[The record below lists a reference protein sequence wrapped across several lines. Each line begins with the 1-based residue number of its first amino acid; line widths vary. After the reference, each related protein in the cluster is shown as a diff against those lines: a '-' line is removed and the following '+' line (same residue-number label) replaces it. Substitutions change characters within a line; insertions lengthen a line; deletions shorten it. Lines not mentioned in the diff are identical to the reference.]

1 MTKETDMLAEK
12 IRQAKGIQTQ
22 EETQDKKQKLTG
34 YQIIT
39 EVIVNLFGCILV
51 GASLGIIS
59 NNLFE
64 TGDKFTVLLS
74 LLGGIAGVWSVI
86 KYAMTIDY
94 ESESK

>member
-1 MTKETDMLAEK
+1 MTKETDVLAEK
-12 IRQAKGIQTQ
+12 IKQAKGIQPK
-22 EETQDKKQKLTG
+22 EEKQNKNQKLSG

-39 EVIVNLFGCILV
+39 EVVVNLFGCILV
-51 GASLGIIS
+51 GTSLGIIS

-64 TGDKFTVLLS
+64 TGDKFTILLS

-86 KYAMTIDY
+86 KYAMTMDR

>member
-1 MTKETDMLAEK
+1 MTKETDVLAEK
-12 IRQAKGIQTQ
+12 IKQAKGIQTK
-22 EETQDKKQKLTG
+22 EEKQNKNQKPSG

-39 EVIVNLFGCILV
+39 EVVVNLFGCILV
-51 GASLGIIS
+51 GTSLGIIS

-64 TGDKFTVLLS
+64 TGDKFTILLS

-86 KYAMTIDY
+86 KYAMTMDR